1 MKSLVGLLVLVASLC
16 SCTTAQ
22 TLPISPENDAFA
34 SVLERYGNMD
44 PHSSSYS
51 LTLSGSALVA
61 AIETQKLLASFG
73 YQRLGNAKFEV
84 ISSSHLTAMVCMDLS
99 EVVII
104 NEEGFPV
111 STVSNREA
119 VFVELDKGLISKF
132 EPLGERC

>member
-1 MKSLVGLLVLVASLC
+1 
-16 SCTTAQ
+16 
-22 TLPISPENDAFA
+22 
-34 SVLERYGNMD
+34 MD

-51 LTLSGSALVA
+51 LTLTGSALVA

-84 ISSSHLTAMVCMDLS
+84 ISSSRPTAMVCMDLS